1 MMLMIIDVVADD
13 RDIVDD
19 VVADDV
25 DDDRHI
31 VDDDVDDDRHIVD
44 DDRHIVDDSAS
55 RFPSSTGHCYVM
67 VIISAAYF
75 LCTYPYLYE

>member
-1 MMLMIIDVVADD
+1 MMLVIIDVVADD

-19 VVADDV
+19 D
-25 DDDRHI
+25 
-31 VDDDVDDDRHIVD
+31 VD

-75 LCTYPYLYE
+75 FCTYPYLYE